1 LYRNDKLG
9 YGSPNTGFF
18 FYFKQGNLQN
28 FDFNLAQQIS
38 NQVVDIGDIEGINA
52 TAMKAFVNARANI
65 CLSNLGF
72 DSIFDETGDTIS
84 EWFYLGISSSTIH
97 DFFAK
102 VGNQYNRKWN
112 EKGFTW

>member
-1 LYRNDKLG
+1 MKERVEQAAKAL
-9 YGSPNTGFF
+9 
-18 FYFKQGNLQN
+18 
-28 FDFNLAQQIS
+28 
-38 NQVVDIGDIEGINA
+38 VDHEHRIVDLLFSHGDIEGINV
-52 TAMKAFVNARANI
+52 TAMKAFVNARANV
-65 CLSNLGF
+65 CLNNLGF
-72 DSIFDETGDTIS
+72 DTIFDETGDTIS